1 MNVPLEISYRNMA
14 KSESVDRLIHDKVV
28 KLERVC
34 DHISSCRVAVEKA
47 QHRRAG
53 NPYRIRIDLTVPPG
67 HEVVVTRNPG
77 EGRAHEG
84 LPTVVRKA
92 FEAARRQL
100 QDLTER
106 QRGQVKTHP
115 TQDANAVVLRLLRE
129 DGYGFLKALDG
140 RELYFHKN
148 SVLHGNFD
156 RLEVGTGVRMVE
168 EMGEEGLQASTVEIV
183 DKPGSRVAKDGEP
196 SVEPPAGWKP

>member
-1 MNVPLEISYRNMA
+1 MNVPLEISYRNMT
-14 KSESVDRLIHDKVV
+14 KTESVDRLIRDKVA

-47 QHRRAG
+47 QHKRAG
-53 NPYRIRIDLTVPPG
+53 NPYRIRIDMTVPPG

-77 EGRAHEG
+77 EGRSHER
-84 LPTVVRKA
+84 LPTMLRKA

-115 TQDANAVVLRLLRE
+115 AQESNAVVLRLFRD

-140 RELYFHKN
+140 REIYFHKN
-148 SVLHGNFD
+148 SVLHGNFE
-156 RLEVGTGVRMVE
+156 RLEIGTGVRIVE
-168 EMGEEGLQASTVEIV
+168 EMGQEGLQASTVEIV
-183 DKPGSRVAKDGEP
+183 DKPGSRLSEVEEP
-196 SVEPPAGWKP
+196 SLEPPAGWKP